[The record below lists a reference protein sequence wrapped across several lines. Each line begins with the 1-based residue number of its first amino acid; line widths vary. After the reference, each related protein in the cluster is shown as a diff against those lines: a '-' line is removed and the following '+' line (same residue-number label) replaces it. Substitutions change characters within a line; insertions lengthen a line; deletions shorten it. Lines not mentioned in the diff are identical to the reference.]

1 LFSRFS
7 RSGFFSMTDYL
18 ATKARLREESMARRD
33 AMSPGERAA
42 ASEVIAERAE
52 PVIAGEGPRIV
63 SFYWSM
69 RSECD
74 PRPLINR
81 LRRRGMAVALPCMTK
96 EGIVFRQWNEG
107 VPLHP
112 ATFGTSEPPPTAPA
126 VNPDFIV
133 LPLLGFDR
141 LGNRLGYGKGHYD
154 RAIAALRAK
163 GHRPGLLGIAFA
175 IQEVPSLPA
184 QSHDVRLHWIA
195 TENGVLSFGT
205 D

>member
-1 LFSRFS
+1 
-7 RSGFFSMTDYL
+7 MTDFL
-18 ATKARLREESMARRD
+18 ATKARLRAENMARRD
-33 AMSPGERAA
+33 AMPAGARAA
-42 ASEVIAERAE
+42 ASEIIADRAE
-52 PVIAGEGPRIV
+52 PVIAAAAPKIV
-63 SFYWSM
+63 SFYWAM

-74 PRPLINR
+74 PRPLIGR
-81 LRRRGMAVALPCMTK
+81 LRKRGMGVALPCMTR
-96 EGIVFRQWNEG
+96 EGIVFRRWDEG
-107 VPLHP
+107 DPLHP

-154 RAIAALRAK
+154 RAIAALRAN

-175 IQEVPSLPA
+175 SQEVPALPA
-184 QSHDVRLHWIA
+184 QPHDVRLHWIA